1 VYAAKDFPGMS
12 ETSHLAEQLKKLGAV
27 GIRTRAGKP

>member
-1 VYAAKDFPGMS
+1 MS

-27 GIRTRAGKP
+27 GIRTRPGKQ